1 LRIVRNL
8 LIATENNRAASENM
22 VLAAERTTEAAQ
34 EVARVTDDAD
44 WTEDNAILGAPEG
57 SPRCEGEFTTP
68 RFLKPDNVPVPVSE
82 SHRVRN
88 SLSVFGI
95 LERLVLVVS
104 AAAITAFIIVA
115 TSPGSWNLW
124 TNQRTADTSSAN
136 SQLPVQAIESSTPPA
151 ALPAPT
157 PAAVDQTTASST
169 SIRQLDRDE
178 VNMLVKRGEEFLM
191 TGDFAAA
198 RLMLQRAAE
207 AGDPHASLVLGATYD
222 PIEVNHL
229 GVRGIVASVATAR
242 TWYEKAEQFGS
253 AEARRRLELLAKRD
267 P

>member
-1 LRIVRNL
+1 MGVEGVEQEWIHMSNPSPLAPSPDAPKSTGDPTHTASSRSGGSDRLRIVRNL

-22 VLAAERTTEAAQ
+22 VRAVERTTEAAQ

-57 SPRCEGEFTTP
+57 SPRSEGEFTAP

-115 TSPGSWNLW
+115 TPPGSWNLW
-124 TNQRTADTSSAN
+124 TNQRTADPSSAN
-136 SQLPVQAIESSTPPA
+136 SQFPVQAVEPA
-151 ALPAPT
+151 TMPTASPAP
-157 PAAVDQTTASST
+157 PW
-169 SIRQLDRDE
+169 RPW
-178 VNMLVKRGEEFLM
+178 GM
-191 TGDFAAA
+191 TG
-198 RLMLQRAAE
+198 
-207 AGDPHASLVLGATYD
+207 
-222 PIEVNHL
+222 
-229 GVRGIVASVATAR
+229 
-242 TWYEKAEQFGS
+242 GS
-253 AEARRRLELLAKRD
+253 
-267 P
+267 